1 MGTQSRKVEEIYGLL
16 HLVTSDVP
24 ETEHVLSGP
33 QLDPTQKLDLQVYA
47 AGSELNWTKQA
58 NHIDKA
64 HPIVVF
70 SKVCNL
76 LPGRFRTY
84 FN

>member
-24 ETEHVLSGP
+24 ETEHVLSDP

-70 SKVCNL
+70 SKVRDIQLN
-76 LPGRFRTY
+76 RFDLS
-84 FN
+84 FD

>member
-1 MGTQSRKVEEIYGLL
+1 MEEIYGLL

-24 ETEHVLSGP
+24 ETEHVLSDP

-70 SKVCNL
+70 SKVRDPL
-76 LPGRFRTY
+76 LGGFGAS